1 MVDCADK
8 AIVSL
13 RVEEENL
20 GLTRLQIRRLIEQ
33 ALPGKDI
40 CFIRNP
46 PFEEDTSGEDE
57 DVFFKPHY
65 RSYGDIDE

>member
-13 RVEEENL
+13 RVEEENPSL
-20 GLTRLQIRRLIEQ
+20 RQPQIRRLIEQ
-33 ALPGKDI
+33 ALPGKDV

-46 PFEEDTSGEDE
+46 PFKEDTTGEKIGVSCTSFTKSHLE
-57 DVFFKPHY
+57 MLK
-65 RSYGDIDE
+65 